1 MAEGLAAARRRR
13 RWSWGLAGLL
23 GLALALLL
31 LAPWGVGAAFSAA
44 ERRLTLSDFQM
55 QAVVEP
61 TGAVQVRETITAR
74 FDGSWNGLVRQ
85 IPLLAR
91 RPGGVEPLGLRL
103 ISVTDPDGLPYRY
116 ERSQPEADLILKIF
130 IPGAENASRTAV
142 ITYRLKRGL
151 RFYPDH
157 DEFNWNVT
165 GNAWEVPIERASAL
179 VQLPPAVTGLHASI
193 YTGPRGAR
201 GQDASLTIGADTV
214 SSATTRRL
222 DPGEGLTLAV
232 GFAKG
237 LVPPPSTLALLS
249 DWWQA
254 RLSLLLPLLSAA
266 VLAPLWW
273 RFGRDPAL
281 GAVPV
286 AYEPPEGLP
295 PAVLGSLV
303 AERVSGSALGATLLS
318 LAVKGRLRIEAQ
330 QRQGVLFLRPGPRYV
345 FTLLAGDAA
354 PGPLLPHESYLIGTL
369 FPSAEPGATVS
380 TEELREHYYVH
391 VPGFERLVMQA
402 VLDERFF
409 RRWPET
415 VRALTFFGGLGL
427 AAAVFVLA
435 AALLPHDIVMLQGVA
450 HPLVILGSLALTVA
464 LVGLFAWIMPSRTA
478 RGTAVLRQTLGFQD
492 FLRRVEGP
500 RIQRV
505 ELTPDL
511 FERFLPYALVAGL
524 TRQWAAGFQGILE
537 APPSWYGGDST
548 DFDPSDFGTS
558 LEDCFSTTTGAMQS
572 SPSSSSSSSG
582 SSGGGSSGGGDGG
595 GGGGGF

>member
-1 MAEGLAAARRRR
+1 MAEGPAAARRRWR
-13 RWSWGLAGLL
+13 RWRWGLGGLL
-23 GLALALLL
+23 GLVLSLLL
-31 LAPWGVGAAFSAA
+31 LAPWGAGAALSAA
-44 ERRLTLSDFQM
+44 ERRLTLTDFQM

-61 TGAVQVRETITAR
+61 TGAVQVSETLTAR

-91 RPGGVEPLGLRL
+91 RPGGLEPLGLRVL
-103 ISVTDPDGLPYRY
+103 AVTDPEGRPYRY
-116 ERSQPEADLILKIF
+116 ESSHPGSDLTLKIW
-130 IPGAENASRTAV
+130 IPGAENSSRTAV
-142 ITYRLKRGL
+142 IRYRLKRGL

-179 VQLPPAVTGLHASI
+179 VQLPPAVSGLHAAI

-201 GQDASLTIGADTV
+201 GQDATLTIGADSV
-214 SSATTRRL
+214 SSRTTRRL
-222 DPGEGLTLAV
+222 EPGEGFTLAV

-237 LVPPPSTLALLS
+237 LVPPPSALARLI

-266 VLAPLWW
+266 VLGPLWW
-273 RFGRDPAL
+273 RIGRDPAV

-303 AERVSGSALGATLLS
+303 AEQVSGSALSSTLVA
-318 LAVKGRLRIEAQ
+318 LAVKGQLRIEQ
-330 QRQGVLFLRPGPRYV
+330 DQRKLLFLNLGKRYV
-345 FTLLAGDAA
+345 FTLLGEPAQRSA
-354 PGPLLPHESYLIGTL
+354 LLPHEAYVLETL

-380 TEELREHYYVH
+380 TDQLRDHYYVH
-391 VPGFERLVMQA
+391 VPGFERLVRQA
-402 VLDERFF
+402 VLAERFF
-409 RRWPET
+409 RRWPGT

-435 AALLPHDIVMLQGVA
+435 SALLPHDIVMLQGEA
-450 HPLVILGSLALTVA
+450 HPWLILGSLALTVV
-464 LVGLFAWIMPSRTA
+464 LVGVFAWIMPSRTP
-478 RGTAVLRQTLGFQD
+478 RGTAVLRQTLGFQE
-492 FLRRVEGP
+492 FLRRVEAP
-500 RIQRV
+500 RLERV
-505 ELTPDL
+505 VLTPEL
-511 FERFLPYALVAGL
+511 FERYLPYAMVAGL
-524 TRQWAAGFQGILE
+524 TRQWAAAFQGILQ
-537 APPSWYGGDST
+537 APPSWYAGDGI
-548 DFDPSDFGTS
+548 DFDPTDFGTS
-558 LEDCFSTTTGAMQS
+558 LEDCFSATTGAMQS